1 MRSHFFNLLLPVFN
15 SLRPFVTATTLAR
28 SEVRQ
33 KKKTQPGWL
42 YLENTEA
49 EIWKNKNRIN
59 GSTEKNL
66 FHEDDP

>member
-15 SLRPFVTATTLAR
+15 SFRPFVTATTLAR

>member
-15 SLRPFVTATTLAR
+15 SFRPFVTATTLAR

-49 EIWKNKNRIN
+49 EI
-59 GSTEKNL
+59 
-66 FHEDDP
+66 